1 MVWFHTIRI
10 IFTISNIDKSKWLD
24 YSVNLENKL
33 KERFKSLENT
43 NKISDNNF
51 KSIYPIDTRPDIFYR
66 LPKVHKVVIDNTAK
80 FQPILSA
87 VNTPVYELSQLLVS
101 ILSPLIVIHYTVKDS
116 FTFAKEVINFDHNI
130 FMASLDVE
138 SLFTNLPVD
147 ETIKNADGD
156 LFSNNMYQGRLSKS
170 ELYYLLKLANAWVNI
185 LTSFCINKLMESLW
199 VHLYGLPT
207 LSNAFLCYYEKLWL
221 DNCPQEFKPVVY

>member
-1 MVWFHTIRI
+1 M
-10 IFTISNIDKSKWLD
+10 
-24 YSVNLENKL
+24 
-33 KERFKSLENT
+33 
-43 NKISDNNF
+43 
-51 KSIYPIDTRPDIFYR
+51 
-66 LPKVHKVVIDNTAK
+66 IDNTAK

-101 ILSPLIVIHYTVKDS
+101 ILSPLIVIHYTVKYS

-130 FMASLDVE
+130 FMGSLGVE

-170 ELYYLLKLANAWVNI
+170 ELYYLLKLANA
-185 LTSFCINKLMESLW
+185 
-199 VHLYGLPT
+199 
-207 LSNAFLCYYEKLWL
+207 
-221 DNCPQEFKPVVY
+221 